1 MVSLQHLCAYDDG
14 AVLWHDLAKEEY
26 RVIAPTE
33 TRLKKVTL
41 PVLRRVLRAQNRSVT
56 GQKSELVARCLK
68 PLQPLHPPASTVVV
82 VTAAPNQST
91 VNAVVVT
98 TTTTAQPH
106 DTTTAQP
113 HDYDV
118 VDFSKIDTMLTHR
131 CKFGQTHN
139 ERRTHKRK
147 SKSDNEQQPKCWRLT
162 NTTMPAGRNLTATET
177 CTGINLQAHALYSL
191 AARGEGATFAERD
204 EYNLLKYKH
213 SDLTA
218 WGSRYDWKPGCNVSH
233 LPVAIT
239 SVRKVDDWICV
250 NVFADGTVV
259 FKRLSPPLYCRGSRA
274 APRHTKFVWTPVMS
288 QWFANRT
295 HGLHKKSIQFVEM
308 SEEAHDRWGHLAP
321 DQEHMENRI
330 KSRDQAR
337 KEGRRVAWDTPK
349 PGVSVRL

>member
-1 MVSLQHLCAYDDG
+1 MCKTCLRSGWRGIWDKGRKLLKALQAQSCWVTTERSDGTQQVQHRLTAPHTHAHTHTPLQVHGPQLRHRLKRLWDFLRLQH
-14 AVLWHDLAKEEY
+14 
-26 RVIAPTE
+26 
-33 TRLKKVTL
+33 
-41 PVLRRVLRAQNRSVT
+41 RR
-56 GQKSELVARCLK
+56 
-68 PLQPLHPPASTVVV
+68 H
-82 VTAAPNQST
+82 
-91 VNAVVVT
+91 
-98 TTTTAQPH
+98 
-106 DTTTAQP
+106 
-113 HDYDV
+113 
-118 VDFSKIDTMLTHR
+118 
-131 CKFGQTHN
+131 FGQTHN

-147 SKSDNEQQPKCWRLT
+147 SKSDNEQQPKCRRLT

-233 LPVAIT
+233 LPVTIT
-239 SVRKVDDWICV
+239 SVRNVDDWICV

-274 APRHTKFVWTPVMS
+274 APRRTKFVWTPVMS